1 MSPDPTSKQS
11 TSTTTR
17 SAAEKFR
24 QGVIALLAEF
34 EQARQEAGDE
44 RGTNPFDE
52 VEAIAA
58 GFEQSEDDEQA
69 RQAFLT
75 ALAQRLTLDN
85 VRTLRLAGEAA
96 VAATPQVIK
105 AEAGHKKPK
114 RIADEVGLSLS
125 RIYQILR
132 SE

>member
-1 MSPDPTSKQS
+1 MSTDATSKQS
-11 TSTTTR
+11 TSATTR

-34 EQARQEAGDE
+34 EHERQEAGE
-44 RGTNPFDE
+44 GGTDPFYE
-52 VEAIAA
+52 VKAIAA
-58 GFEQSEDDEQA
+58 GFEQSQDDEQA
-69 RQAFLT
+69 RQSFLT
-75 ALAQRLTLDN
+75 ALAEKLTLDN

-105 AEAGHKKPK
+105 AEASHKKPK